1 MTTKIP
7 TFNISAESLFKTK
20 RELDAFRKL
29 LKLNGSNHMVI
40 NSKDEKIFCR
50 DNQPLTKYDK
60 DFKLVDI
67 HTENEKTKWLYI
79 IKILVD

>member
-1 MTTKIP
+1 
-7 TFNISAESLFKTK
+7 
-20 RELDAFRKL
+20 
-29 LKLNGSNHMVI
+29 MVI

-67 HTENEKTKWLYI
+67 HTEKEKTK
-79 IKILVD
+79 